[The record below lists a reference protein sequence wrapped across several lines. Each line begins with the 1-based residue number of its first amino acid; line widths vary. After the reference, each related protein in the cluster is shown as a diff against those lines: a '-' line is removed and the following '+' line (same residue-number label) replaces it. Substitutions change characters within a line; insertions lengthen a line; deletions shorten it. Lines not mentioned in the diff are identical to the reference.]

1 MVANT
6 WMYDAIL
13 YLYALSLLF
22 FFSAAVGPKR
32 SAKLMGTGLLAVV
45 WLMQTLFLGY
55 RMYVLNY
62 VPMLTL
68 FETLFLVVWLLVSVS
83 LVMSWLMRVDM
94 IIFLVNVAGFAILAV
109 NVFSDP
115 AVSAGSLRGEAQDH
129 LLFIHITLAIS
140 SYVAFLF
147 SAIFS
152 LMYLYMHRQLKGK
165 IWSRLWTQFPSLDTI
180 EDYTFRSVLIGTPL
194 LILSLVLGMVKIGLE
209 GNNHYLIDPKVF
221 STLIIM
227 LAYVFYLVQRAT
239 GNHPGY
245 KLARWNLTAFALV
258 VLNYVGLNFLSH
270 FHQWIWM

>member
-32 SAKLMGTGLLAVV
+32 SAKRMGTGLLAFV
-45 WLMQTLFLGY
+45 WLLQTVYLGY
-55 RMYVLNY
+55 RMYVLHY
-62 VPMLTL
+62 VPVLTL
-68 FETLFLVVWLLVSVS
+68 FETLFLCVWLLVTVS
-83 LVMSWLMRVDM
+83 LLMGWWMRVDM
-94 IIFLVNVAGFAILAV
+94 IVFLVNVAGFTILAV

-115 AVSAGSLRGEAQDH
+115 ATSAGSKQWEAQDH

-165 IWSRLWTQFPSLDTI
+165 MWSTLMTRFPSLDAI
-180 EDYTFRSVLIGTPL
+180 EYYTFRSVLIGTPL

-209 GNNHYLIDPKVF
+209 GNNHYLLDPKVF
-221 STLIIM
+221 STFFIM
-227 LAYVFYLVQRAT
+227 LAYVFYLVQRTT

-245 KLARWNLTAFALV
+245 KLARWNLAAFALV